1 MKALRIKARKQS
13 FWAGSRYTEK
23 NQLTT
28 KTQPAIDASKLIVE
42 RKKKTIKNRK
52 TSKQGNCLKQRAN
65 FYLQLK
71 LENCTIQNISY
82 NFKKNNKYRR
92 MSKLQ
97 LKFER
102 KRDRSRSSHTYSLKA
117 LDMFKYAFFNAVVF
131 DLRYFLNVKMWEHK
145 KDKSAKIR

>member
-52 TSKQGNCLKQRAN
+52 SSKQGNCLKQRAN

-92 MSKLQ
+92 MSKIQ

-102 KRDRSRSSHTYSLKA
+102 KRDRSRSSHTYSLKT
-117 LDMFKYAFFNAVVF
+117 LDMFKYAF
-131 DLRYFLNVKMWEHK
+131 
-145 KDKSAKIR
+145 